1 MSASPPTSPDRPG
14 WLAPHEEFEPP
25 APRRAQPA
33 APEAGPAADAS
44 EEPSIPVTPM
54 ERVKAVAPG
63 FKLHHLVGLETIAP
77 VVLVILV
84 ALLGLGWYLSQHH
97 P

>member
-1 MSASPPTSPDRPG
+1 MSASPPTSTDRPG

-25 APRRAQPA
+25 APRQAEPA
-33 APEAGPAADAS
+33 APGPGPASVAAG
-44 EEPSIPVTPM
+44 EPSLPVTPL

-84 ALLGLGWYLSQHH
+84 AILGLAWYLSQHH